1 MNQSGVLFL
10 PLSLHSRMWWI
21 LAASYTLVT
30 NLDNMV
36 RELNNNTE
44 YLGRW
49 QQKNMITVAIRMM
62 ARFRSLDC

>member
-1 MNQSGVLFL
+1 MNHRGVLFL
-10 PLSLHSRMWWI
+10 PVSLHSKIWWI

-30 NLDNMV
+30 SLNNII
-36 RELNNNTE
+36 REYNNNTE